1 MFSVFRKTKEL
12 EGKIDEFL
20 NVILEAALEFK
31 QGMKYYLEGDF
42 DEFEKRSEHVDQLE
56 GRADRLRR
64 EIENKLYMEML
75 LPEARGDVLAL
86 LENSDDVLNIVADTI
101 VEFSVEKPEFPP
113 EINSH
118 FMGLVDVSLEA
129 VEEMVATVRAYFK
142 DLTAVRDH
150 VTKIMF
156 FEKESDKIGER
167 IKRFLFDKSDIDLSR
182 KIHIRTF
189 VTYLQTIADKAE
201 DVGDRVSIYTIK
213 RLM

>member
-1 MFSVFRKTKEL
+1 
-12 EGKIDEFL
+12 
-20 NVILEAALEFK
+20 
-31 QGMKYYLEGDF
+31 
-42 DEFEKRSEHVDQLE
+42 
-56 GRADRLRR
+56 
-64 EIENKLYMEML
+64 
-75 LPEARGDVLAL
+75 
-86 LENSDDVLNIVADTI
+86 
-101 VEFSVEKPEFPP
+101 
-113 EINSH
+113 
-118 FMGLVDVSLEA
+118 
-129 VEEMVATVRAYFK
+129 
-142 DLTAVRDH
+142 